1 MANVANVMANAAN
14 VANVA
19 NVVPNA
25 NLNYSNII
33 QSALAK
39 KSIP

>member
-19 NVVPNA
+19 NVVPNVV
-25 NLNYSNII
+25 LNYSIII
-33 QSALAK
+33 QSAIAK